1 MIIYAMEQYNQLTE
15 TIIGCGIRV
24 HKVLGPGMLESA
36 YRQCLAYELHKKGL
50 IIEEEKPM
58 PVIYDEIRLNQGYR
72 LDLLVENTVVIELKT
87 VEAFSEVHQ
96 AQILTYMRLG
106 AFPIGLLMNF
116 NVTALKNGIKRYV
129 LG

>member
-1 MIIYAMEQYNQLTE
+1 MEQYNQLTE

-36 YRQCLAYELHKKGL
+36 YRQCLAYELHTKGL

>member
-1 MIIYAMEQYNQLTE
+1 MEQYNQLTE

>member
-1 MIIYAMEQYNQLTE
+1 MEQYNQLTE

-129 LG
+129 LR

>member
-1 MIIYAMEQYNQLTE
+1 
-15 TIIGCGIRV
+15 
-24 HKVLGPGMLESA
+24 
-36 YRQCLAYELHKKGL
+36 
-50 IIEEEKPM
+50 M